1 MEFLYNEDMSTLAGS
16 SLLDEFFAFMA
27 ARARDRGAAPP
38 AAIDDLRHDLNAL
51 IALALAAYMELGEL
65 TREATLGNG
74 VKAPQVDPATLG
86 AVREAHARY
95 LRACS
100 PVLQWI
106 EQARS
111 SRVEPRQVNAFMASV
126 GEARL
131 IAERF
136 DEVMLAERQA
146 DRGEVRTIQEVRNGV
161 RRRTHPAGG

>member
-1 MEFLYNEDMSTLAGS
+1 MEILYNEDMSTLAGS
-16 SLLDEFFAFMA
+16 SLLDEFLAFMA
-27 ARARDRGAAPP
+27 ARARDRGAAPL
-38 AAIDDLRHDLNAL
+38 ATVDDLRHDLNAL
-51 IALALAAYMELGEL
+51 IALALAAYAELGEL

-74 VKAPQVDPATLG
+74 DKAPQVDPSTVT
-86 AVREAHARY
+86 AVREAHAKY
-95 LRACS
+95 LQACG

-111 SRVEPRQVNAFMASV
+111 SGVEPRRVDAFMSSV

-131 IAERF
+131 ISERF